1 MSSLKCSM
9 AYVILAFR
17 EKKIKV
23 VLIQEKVVTA
33 LLETPGIVE
42 DITAQKKQ
50 EILNT
55 IFASI
60 I

>member
-1 MSSLKCSM
+1 M
-9 AYVILAFR
+9 AYVILVFR

-42 DITAQKKQ
+42 GITAQKNKK
-50 EILNT
+50 
-55 IFASI
+55 F
-60 I
+60 